1 MGPLRRVF
9 SKWLG
14 PHVLKPHI
22 MSSSDATSPRIE
34 HQGMREGM
42 HSARKVLTREK
53 IVKYLHTTGET
64 LEIPDD

>member
-1 MGPLRRVF
+1 
-9 SKWLG
+9 
-14 PHVLKPHI
+14 
-22 MSSSDATSPRIE
+22 
-34 HQGMREGM
+34 MREGM